1 MNATIKNVLKSSIAF
16 SALCSSVVACGPG
29 GGGGGYNS
37 NNSYR
42 SSNVQRPF
50 VTARPAVQTQTA
62 SALQSTTPVA
72 PVARISEVS
81 ATEPPVAKI
90 QLASAVEEKPAVK
103 PEVKKPEPPKDDSE
117 LKNTLDAIN
126 GGSDEVADK
135 SPISDAMKGLVG
147 TWMAVAR
154 QGEGE
159 LSTIELQLDDNGT
172 AKLTVPGKD
181 GKNNTTTRKVNFDNK
196 ELKLIGGDSDITLGK
211 LVEFDAR
218 QMVLDRDGR
227 QMTFVRPN

>member
-29 GGGGGYNS
+29 GGGGGGYNP

-42 SSNVQRPF
+42 SSNLQRPVF
-50 VTARPAVQTQTA
+50 IRPAVQTPTA
-62 SALQSTTPVA
+62 SGLQSTTSVA
-72 PVARISEVS
+72 PVARISEVT
-81 ATEPPVAKI
+81 ATEAPVAKI
-90 QLASAVEEKPAVK
+90 QLASAVEEKPVVK

-126 GGSDEVADK
+126 GGSDEVAQK

-181 GKNNTTTRKVNFDNK
+181 GTTKTTTRKVNFDNK

-218 QMVLDRDGR
+218 QLVLDRDGR

>member
-1 MNATIKNVLKSSIAF
+1 MNAAILKVLKSSVAF

-42 SSNVQRPF
+42 PSNVQRPVF
-50 VTARPAVQTQTA
+50 TRPAVQTQTA
-62 SALQSTTPVA
+62 PVA
-72 PVARISEVS
+72 PVGHISEVS
-81 ATEPPVAKI
+81 DSAPVGNI
-90 QLASAVEEKPAVK
+90 QLAGSTEDKPVVK

-117 LKNTLDAIN
+117 LKNSLDALN

-135 SPISDAMKGLVG
+135 SAISDAMKGLVG

-181 GKNNTTTRKVNFDNK
+181 GKTKTTTRKVNFDNK
-196 ELKLIGGDSDITLGK
+196 ELKLTGGDSDITLGK